1 MFKILLLSL
10 FVVFFIIITVIIILK
25 LKSNTVIPLHV
36 YQTWESEKLPT
47 YMYNAVKLLK
57 KTNPEFTFHLYN
69 EYDRRKFIMNNYN
82 DNILNAYDKLIPGAF
97 KADLWRYCILYKY
110 GGIYIDIKYIPVND
124 FKLINLC
131 NEERFVMDIENNY
144 CENGVANGLMICK
157 PKNEFIYNALIQLLY
172 NVENEYYGYHPLCV
186 TGPLMLKDFIKSNIT
201 ISHVY
206 IPELG
211 IRGFKY
217 NNKYILNEYPEY
229 RDELYNYNNTNYGKL
244 WYEKKIY
251 KS

>member
-1 MFKILLLSL
+1 MFKILLSSL
-10 FVVFFIIITVIIILK
+10 FIFFIVIILK
-25 LKSNTVIPLHV
+25 LKNNTVIPLHV
-36 YQTWESEKLPT
+36 YQTWESEKLPPF
-47 YMYNAVKLLK
+47 MNNAVELLK

-82 DNILNAYDKLIPGAF
+82 DNVLNAYDKLIPGAF
-97 KADLWRYCILYKY
+97 KADLWRYCILYIY

-131 NEERFVMDIENNY
+131 NEERFVMDLEENRI
-144 CENGVANGLMICK
+144 ANGLMICK

-172 NVENEYYGYHPLCV
+172 NVKNEYYGYNALCV
-186 TGPLMLKDFIKSNIT
+186 TGPSLLKDFVKSNIT
-201 ISHVY
+201 ISHVH

-211 IRGFKY
+211 IRGFEY
-217 NNKYILNEYPEY
+217 NNEYILNEYPEY
-229 RDELYNYNNTNYGKL
+229 RDELYKHDNTNYYEL
-244 WYEKKIY
+244 WCEKKIY